1 MNGTNFSTTN
11 FIETCKFLN
20 DREILI
26 IKFPS
31 DTSVLRHVILLVVC
45 ILLLFSTIFL
55 NGLTIA
61 AIWLCGQL
69 KAKVF
74 CFTLLLKSVVDLAI
88 GVVILP
94 LFIALVSREIAGN
107 PTCVLYFI
115 SKKVG
120 VLLYIYSVTV
130 MCTMNIERYM
140 AVLHPTTHRNKV
152 TKTIV
157 LKYTKLAFLLQTVLF
172 SLSIISAQIF
182 SFVLAT
188 TVLLLIATTV
198 FVYTRIVLSQVK
210 IHTQERRMA
219 PLQAESAGRLRMSKA
234 MKEVKLATT
243 SVMVVV
249 SFLVC
254 FLPSTIS
261 YTSRLNTQPTF
272 SVVVRTRW
280 FSVLVVLSTTL
291 SPIIFFWRNRALRV
305 TGIASIKRYLFSGQC

>member
-1 MNGTNFSTTN
+1 MNGTNSSATN

-31 DTSVLRHVILLVVC
+31 DTSVLQHIILLVIC
-45 ILLLFSTIFL
+45 IILLFSTVFL
-55 NGLTIA
+55 NGLTIT

-69 KAKVF
+69 KSKVF
-74 CFTLLLKSVVDLAI
+74 CFTVMLKSVVDLAI

-94 LFIALVSREIAGN
+94 FFIALVSREIAGN
-107 PTCVLYFI
+107 PTCVEHFI

-152 TKTIV
+152 TKTIL
-157 LKYTKLAFLLQTVLF
+157 LKTIKLAFFLQAVLF
-172 SLSIISAQIF
+172 ALSIIDVQIF
-182 SFVLAT
+182 PLILVT
-188 TVLLLIATTV
+188 TVLLLIATTI
-198 FVYTRIVLSQVK
+198 FVYTRIVLSRVK
-210 IHTQERRMA
+210 MHTQKGRVA
-219 PLQAESAGRLRMSKA
+219 SLQAESVGRMRMYKA
-234 MKEVKLATT
+234 IKEVKLATT
-243 SVMVVV
+243 SIAVAV

-261 YTSRLNTQPTF
+261 YIFRLNAQPNF
-272 SVVVRTRW
+272 SLVVRTRW
-280 FSVLVVLSTTL
+280 FSMLVVLSTTL
-291 SPIIFFWRNRALRV
+291 SPIIFFWRNRAFRI
-305 TGIASIKRYLFSGQC
+305 TGIASIKRRILSS